1 MTVAQEFQAPRPH
14 RLHTAESSRVTPS
27 SQTRAHTARSEHRR
41 HATGVAL
48 VLTAGFLLSLA
59 GITLRHIESASGW
72 QILFYR
78 SVTFFVVVTLWLAV
92 RYRTRVVHAFVKTGR
107 PGLVVAF
114 SLGLGS
120 ACYVFALLLTTVANA
135 LFIISAAPFMTAVL
149 AWIVLRERLRPVT
162 WIALTIALAGITL
175 MFVNGIQSGR
185 LLGNIVA
192 LGPPLSFAI
201 MLVTL
206 RRAADRDMIPA
217 ICLGGLVGA
226 ALGFSMS
233 GTLVLSGHDFALC
246 LFLGVVQYT
255 GGFVLITLGA
265 RFLPAAEVALLSL
278 AETVLAPVWVWIGV
292 GEVPA
297 LLTLAGGAV
306 VLAAVVAQAV
316 TGMRSSSRS

>member
-1 MTVAQEFQAPRPH
+1 M
-14 RLHTAESSRVTPS
+14 TPS
-27 SQTRAHTARSEHRR
+27 NDTRAPTARKGHRR

-48 VLTAGFLLSLA
+48 VLTAGVLLSFA

-78 SVTFFVVVTLWLAV
+78 STTFFVVVTLWLV
-92 RYRTRVVHAFVKTGR
+92 IRYRTRVVHAFVRTGR
-107 PGLVVAF
+107 PGLVVAL

-135 LFIISAAPFMTAVL
+135 LFIISAAPFITAVL
-149 AWIVLRERLRPVT
+149 GWIVLRERVRPMT
-162 WIALTIALAGITL
+162 WLAMTIALAGITL

-192 LGPPLSFAI
+192 LGPPVSFAI
-201 MLVTL
+201 MLVML
-206 RRAADRDMIPA
+206 RLAGDRDMIPA
-217 ICLGGLVGA
+217 ICLAGLVGA
-226 ALGFSMS
+226 SLGFAMS
-233 GTLVLSGHDFALC
+233 DTLFLSGHDLALC

-278 AETVLAPVWVWIGV
+278 AETVLAPLWVWAGV

-297 LLTLAGGAV
+297 LLTLAGGAI
-306 VLAAVVAQAV
+306 VLSAVVAQAV
-316 TGMRSSSRS
+316 TGMRSQGGG